1 MNITRSGVVF
11 AAAMAVASAT
21 PALSKPITLAYKLPA
36 KSAVVRPALAEALAA
51 GPVRLEVADARG
63 ADDAAVVG
71 AQRAKG
77 ADVYLWRAQQP
88 VIPAV
93 QGFIEQVLKGWSVGV
108 APTADNALAIKLTRY
123 YVAEK
128 SEMFGS
134 SYRAE
139 VGLTAAL
146 VDRAGNVL
154 WTREAA
160 GSSERDGPDARAATC
175 NELLSLALRDALA
188 EALGAATVP
197 AAVPAA
203 AATPVPAPAPIVVDP
218 AALLADLTRLAAG
231 GVEDDVLVAYVKQR
245 KLSRPLSVD
254 EILAWKN
261 AGIPDAAIKAAV
273 AER

>member
-11 AAAMAVASAT
+11 AAAMAAASAT

-71 AQRAKG
+71 AQRARG
-77 ADVYLWRAQQP
+77 ADVDLWRAQQP
-88 VIPAV
+88 VIAAV
-93 QGFIEQVLKGWSVGV
+93 QGFVEQVLKGWSVGV

-188 EALGAATVP
+188 EALGSATVP
-197 AAVPAA
+197 AAVPA

-218 AALLADLTRLAAG
+218 AALLADLTRLEAG